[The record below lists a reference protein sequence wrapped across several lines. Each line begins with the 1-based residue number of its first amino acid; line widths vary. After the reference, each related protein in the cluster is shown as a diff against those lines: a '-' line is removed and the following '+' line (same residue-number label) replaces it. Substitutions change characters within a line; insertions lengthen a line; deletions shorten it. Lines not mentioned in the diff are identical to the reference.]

1 MTKYTCSCCG
11 VKGGFIPYM
20 RGERI
25 CVPCQDEIRGEEE
38 MEIVDLPQ
46 EARVI
51 SDMDAIQLKRLRKDL
66 GFNQEQMA
74 KALGL
79 SGKEVISR
87 LENGGRPITGQTAK
101 CMEYIRVLLELG
113 HKINL

>member
-1 MTKYTCSCCG
+1 M
-11 VKGGFIPYM
+11 V
-20 RGERI
+20 
-25 CVPCQDEIRGEEE
+25 
-38 MEIVDLPQ
+38 EIVDLPKD
-46 EARVI
+46 ACVI
-51 SDMDAIQLKRLRKDL
+51 SDVDSVQLKKLRKDL
-66 GFNQEQMA
+66 GFNQDQMA

-113 HKINL
+113 HRINL

>member
-1 MTKYTCSCCG
+1 
-11 VKGGFIPYM
+11 
-20 RGERI
+20 
-25 CVPCQDEIRGEEE
+25 
-38 MEIVDLPQ
+38 
-46 EARVI
+46 
-51 SDMDAIQLKRLRKDL
+51 MDAVQLKKLRKKL

-79 SGKEVISR
+79 SGMNVISM
-87 LENGGRPITGQTAK
+87 LEKGHRPISKQTAK